1 MWQCP
6 FCYHGCLAT
15 LKSRTDLCIFFFLKM
30 NVLQGRGEKVAGSQI
45 ASETRLQCVGCTTW
59 NEISWEWKGKRS
71 LQNAKGQMLGKQR
84 GEEARVYRYM

>member
-1 MWQCP
+1 
-6 FCYHGCLAT
+6 
-15 LKSRTDLCIFFFLKM
+15 M

-84 GEEARVYRYM
+84 GEEAQSISLYVKILSSIKGTGVQRE